1 MRNISSREPMTA
13 HEQTKTKPL
22 EMTMKTIATA
32 LIALSVLTGAVAAPA
47 AADFSIKQLDQDGRG
62 GHQN

>member
-1 MRNISSREPMTA
+1 
-13 HEQTKTKPL
+13 
-22 EMTMKTIATA
+22 MTMK
-32 LIALSVLTGAVAAPA
+32 SVLSALVALALLSGAVAAPA